1 MDHRWFGIAALA
13 PRMATVGMKIQASR
27 SPLSERPEVRF
38 RAVHAARFHRASL
51 SLETDLVRSTEG
63 ARHSPSG
70 LDGNREATT
79 GRGNIARPILTTR
92 RREASRRRFLPSAT
106 ARSQTTRTVRSRR
119 RSPKPV
125 HAGTRAAACRRGLS
139 RGREVGPS
147 PSRAESKPHLRQLQ
161 TADRSTRA
169 SMKNAA
175 NCVNQCELQDTLII
189 DTSNAHGGPAV
200 TPWATFG

>member
-1 MDHRWFGIAALA
+1 MKKPLIWGSHSRRRPPLHSDGLRTSLKARLGSRLAPCLRGYGESNPTPLRLSPMDHRRFGIAALA

-38 RAVHAARFHRASL
+38 CAVHAARFHRASL

-106 ARSQTTRTVRSRR
+106 ARSQTTWMVRSRG

-125 HAGTRAAACRRGLS
+125 HAGTRVAACRRGLS
-139 RGREVGPS
+139 RE
-147 PSRAESKPHLRQLQ
+147 HLP
-161 TADRSTRA
+161 
-169 SMKNAA
+169 
-175 NCVNQCELQDTLII
+175 
-189 DTSNAHGGPAV
+189 G
-200 TPWATFG
+200 